1 MYCQQCSQYRAGV
14 SVWLEETEV
23 CLCNSSEQVLQSLFR
38 SALTPHSPHT
48 IHEIF
53 DVTELS
59 LFTKIYNKY
68 IVGHSNGPV
77 QSVVSIFSIKIH
89 KLSVQSD
96 MLYRYRKE
104 NIVSTDSDVLH
115 FYIYIEHL
123 DIQTIYINIRRIIIT
138 GIPSCEQK

>member
-1 MYCQQCSQYRAGV
+1 MKCNWRGGV
-14 SVWLEETEV
+14 ECTVSRVVSTELACLAWLEETEV

-68 IVGHSNGPV
+68 IAGHSNGLV

-89 KLSVQSD
+89 KLSV
-96 MLYRYRKE
+96 
-104 NIVSTDSDVLH
+104 
-115 FYIYIEHL
+115 
-123 DIQTIYINIRRIIIT
+123 
-138 GIPSCEQK
+138 